1 MRPVREAMI
10 VAGGRGTRL
19 APLTDATPKPLLP
32 LVGLPFLSGLI
43 RRLAAEGIER
53 VLLVVG
59 PDPSPFAVLEADAA
73 SVGVTIESVPEPE
86 PLDTAGGVRSALD
99 RVSGTFLVL
108 NGDILTD
115 LDLAALVSHHRE
127 HDAQATLALTR
138 VQDTSAYGVCV
149 LDGHRIV
156 DFVEKPPRG
165 TLPGQDAVNAGTYV
179 LEPGALDHFPQ
190 GPLSF
195 ERRVFPGL
203 VADGLMVAGSVSDA
217 VWADLGTPERYL
229 HGHRLVLDGE
239 VAWPTVAVGSRRHL
253 GVDVEVVASATV
265 REPVWLGD
273 RTRVG
278 AHATVGPYTVLGAGC
293 RVGERA
299 KVVGAVLHDEVVVGD
314 DAKVADAV
322 LGEGS
327 EVGGQAQVGARALIG
342 PGQRIAAGGCVPE
355 DAREPRTAR

>member
-1 MRPVREAMI
+1 MTPVREAMI

-59 PDPSPFAVLEADAA
+59 PDPSPFAVLGADAA
-73 SVGVTIESVPEPE
+73 SVGVTLESVPEPE

-127 HDAQATLALTR
+127 HAAQATLSLTR

-149 LDGHRIV
+149 LDGNRIV
-156 DFVEKPPRG
+156 DFVEKPPPG

-179 LEPGALDHFPQ
+179 LEPGALAGFPQ

-203 VADGLMVAGSVSDA
+203 VAEGQMLAGSVSDA

-239 VAWPTVAVGSRRHL
+239 VAWPTVASGSRRYL
-253 GVDVEVVASATV
+253 GVDVEVAASATI
-265 REPVWLGD
+265 REPVW
-273 RTRVG
+273 VG
-278 AHATVGPYTVLGAGC
+278 AGTRIAPHATVGPYTVLGSGC
-293 RVGERA
+293 RIGDRA
-299 KVVGAVLHDEVVVGD
+299 KVVGAVLHDEVVVGE
-314 DAKVADAV
+314 DAEVIDAV
-322 LGEGS
+322 LGDASQLGAR
-327 EVGGQAQVGARALIG
+327 AQVGARALIG
-342 PGQRIAAGGCVPE
+342 PGQRIVAGSIVPE
-355 DAREPRTAR
+355 GARQPRAAR

>member
-1 MRPVREAMI
+1 MI

-43 RRLAAEGIER
+43 RRLAADGIER

-59 PDPSPFAVLEADAA
+59 PDPSPFAVLETDAA

-156 DFVEKPPRG
+156 DFVEKPPPG

-179 LEPGALDHFPQ
+179 LEPDALAGFAE

-203 VADGLMVAGSVSDA
+203 VADGQMVAGLVSDA

-239 VAWPTVAVGSRRHL
+239 VAWPTTAADGSRHHL
-253 GVDVEVVASATV
+253 GVDVEVAASATV
-265 REPVWLGD
+265 REPVWVGD
-273 RTRVG
+273 RTWIG
-278 AHATVGPYTVLGAGC
+278 PYATVGPYTVLGAGC
-293 RVGERA
+293 RIGERA
-299 KVVGAVLHDEVVVGD
+299 KVAGAVLHAEVVVGE
-314 DAKVADAV
+314 DAEVAEAV

-327 EVGGQAQVGARALIG
+327 EVGRQAQVGARALIG
-342 PGQRIAAGGCVPE
+342 PGWRVAAGDRVPE
-355 DAREPRTAR
+355 DAREPRAAR